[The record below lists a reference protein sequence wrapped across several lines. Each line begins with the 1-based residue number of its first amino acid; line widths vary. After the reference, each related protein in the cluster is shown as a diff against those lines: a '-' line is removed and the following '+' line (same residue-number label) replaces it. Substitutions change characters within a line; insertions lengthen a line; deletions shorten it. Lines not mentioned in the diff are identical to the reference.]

1 MTNTELGELYF
12 ITAMMIVILILCV
25 VSVYIFFR
33 QLKREK
39 GERAKFT
46 NPKREK
52 TNNETD

>member
-12 ITAMMIVILILCV
+12 IAAMMVLITILCV

-46 NPKREK
+46 NPKKEK
-52 TNNETD
+52 TNDETD